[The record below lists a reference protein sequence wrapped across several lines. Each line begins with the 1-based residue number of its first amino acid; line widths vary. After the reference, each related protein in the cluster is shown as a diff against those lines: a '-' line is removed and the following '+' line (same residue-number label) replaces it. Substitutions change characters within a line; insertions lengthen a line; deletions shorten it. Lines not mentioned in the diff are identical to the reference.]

1 MNVSF
6 ATYLQMSYDRKR
18 ISPDRPKK
26 IESNKLL
33 RPNLMNGVGWQ
44 YVYVGFLGWLEE
56 EEKRLTLKAN
66 SIHKLSEGRPTF
78 IDLST

>member
-33 RPNLMNGVGWQ
+33 RPNLMNGVG
-44 YVYVGFLGWLEE
+44 
-56 EEKRLTLKAN
+56 
-66 SIHKLSEGRPTF
+66 
-78 IDLST
+78 